1 MPVTYTLV
9 NPQIVGSM
17 KTQIKADNSL
27 KAARQFYK
35 SLSEHFNN
43 TIPKFHFTIQKGGS
57 GKGKYYHFKVSEE
70 KNGDEVDFTLEQLKL
85 KQSEEDI
92 ERFENRLKAFKKKC
106 EQAGGADKKKK
117 SKHDSD
123 SDLFDSDEDES
134 LRTMYS
140 VFPTVY
146 DYPIGYFWYDP
157 HVFNLDMYFV
167 PTFYP
172 YITPFIEIVGF

>member
-1 MPVTYTLV
+1 MTVTYTLV
-9 NPQIVGSM
+9 NPQVIGSM

-27 KAARQFYK
+27 KAAKQFYK

-57 GKGKYYHFKVSEE
+57 GKGKYYHFKVTEE
-70 KNGDEVDFTLEQLKL
+70 KDGEEVDFTLEPIQLSNDAEAL
-85 KQSEEDI
+85 
-92 ERFENRLKAFKKKC
+92 ERFETRVNGFRRRC
-106 EQAGGADKKKK
+106 NQAGGAKASKDDK
-117 SKHDSD
+117 
-123 SDLFDSDEDES
+123 LFDVDDDETSRVFYS
-134 LRTMYS
+134 L
-140 VFPTVY
+140 FPTVY

-157 HVFNLDMYFV
+157 YVYNLNMYFV

>member
-27 KAARQFYK
+27 KAAKTFYK

-70 KNGDEVDFTLEQLKL
+70 KEDDEVNFTLEPVKVP
-85 KQSEEDI
+85 EEKDSM
-92 ERFENRLKAFKKKC
+92 ERFESKLSTFKRKC
-106 EQAGGADKKKK
+106 EQAGGAKP
-117 SKHDSD
+117 SKDDS
-123 SDLFDSDEDES
+123 LFDSDEEDTF
-134 LRTMYS
+134 RTFYS
-140 VFPTVY
+140 IFPTVY
-146 DYPIGYFWYDP
+146 DFPIGYFWYDP
-157 HVFNLDMYFV
+157 HVYNLSTYFI

-172 YITPFIEIVGF
+172 YLTPFIEIVGF